1 MNIPMQLTVLRIL
14 LVPLVFIIYLLPFE
28 WSHYAASGLF
38 LLAIITDWL
47 DGYLARRL
55 KQSTELGAFLDP
67 VADKI
72 LICVSLVLI
81 AAYYTNLWVTLA
93 ASVIVAREILI
104 SALREWMAEIGA
116 RTKVSVQYV
125 GKVKT
130 VFQAIA
136 ITALLMCSVHSPQ
149 WIYWFGLCFFYFAV
163 ILTLW
168 SMVVYLKVAWPDL
181 KQHSGN

>member
-1 MNIPMQLTVLRIL
+1 MNIPTQLTVLRIVC
-14 LVPLVFIIYLLPFE
+14 VPLVFVIYYLPFQ
-28 WSHYAASGLF
+28 WAHYVASGLF

-55 KQSTELGAFLDP
+55 KQTTRLGAFLDP

-72 LICVSLVLI
+72 IICVSLVLI
-81 AAYYTNLWVTLA
+81 AAFYANLWVTLA
-93 ASVIVAREILI
+93 ASVIVAREIII
-104 SALREWMAEIGA
+104 SALREWMAEIGS

-130 VFQAIA
+130 TFQAIA
-136 ITALLMCSVHSPQ
+136 IIILLMYGVHSPI
-149 WIYWFGLCFFYFAV
+149 WLYWLGLCFFYCAV

-168 SMVVYLKVAWPDL
+168 SMMVYLKTAWPDL
-181 KQHSGN
+181 RHYS

>member
-1 MNIPMQLTVLRIL
+1 MNIPMQLTVLRIVF
-14 LVPLVFIIYLLPFE
+14 VPLVFLVYCLPFQ
-28 WSHYAASGLF
+28 WSHYVASGLF

-55 KQSTELGAFLDP
+55 KQTTRLGAFLDP

-72 LICVSLVLI
+72 IICVSLVLI
-81 AAYYTNLWVTLA
+81 VSFYANLWVTLA
-93 ASVIVAREILI
+93 ASVIVAREIII
-104 SALREWMAEIGA
+104 SALREWMAEIGS

-130 VFQAIA
+130 TLQAIA
-136 ITALLMCSVHSPQ
+136 IIVLLMYGTHSPIWLY
-149 WIYWFGLCFFYFAV
+149 WIGLCFFYCAV

-168 SMVVYLKVAWPDL
+168 SMMVYLKTAWPDL
-181 KQHSGN
+181 RHYS